1 MRNIALI
8 IQKLNGGG
16 AERAIANLSK
26 DLCKNYN
33 VYIIV
38 FDGKNIAYPYSGEL
52 IDLNIPASKNVFSRI
67 INSLK
72 RIYKVKKIKKELNI
86 NTSISFMPG
95 ANIVNLF
102 SKSKDIII
110 TSERNMMSIVS
121 KNKLD
126 RFIIKFIAKYSDKTI
141 SLSEGVK
148 KDLIDNF
155 NINPNKI
162 VTIYNS
168 CNYRV
173 LNKHSEEVDS
183 IIKGLDSDKR
193 YIVNIGRL
201 HKQKG
206 QWHLIK
212 AFKKVNDTMPE
223 SRLIILG
230 EGELLDNLKELSKKL
245 GIEDKIYFLGYIKDY
260 HKILEMCEI
269 FVFTSLVEG
278 LGNVLLES
286 LSFGLPVISTDCYS
300 GPREILAPN
309 TDIDVE
315 INTSEMA
322 EYGILVPRFKD
333 KDIDL
338 NNLDISEEE
347 ILAGQIIEVL
357 NNPELRKYYF
367 NKAKLRINDFSSESI
382 AKKWIEVIE
391 NLNKR

>member
-26 DLCKNYN
+26 DLYKNYN

-52 IDLNIPASKNVFSRI
+52 IDLNIPASKNIFSRI

-126 RFIIKFIAKYSDKTI
+126 RLIIKFIAKYSDKTI

-162 VTIYNS
+162 VTLYNS
-168 CNYRV
+168 CNYKV
-173 LNKHSEEVDS
+173 LNKYSEEVDD
-183 IIKGLDSDKR
+183 IIKGLDRDKR
-193 YIVNIGRL
+193 YIVNVGRL

-212 AFKKVNDTMPE
+212 AFKKVNDIMPE

-230 EGELLDNLKELSKKL
+230 EGELLDSLKELSKKL

-338 NNLDISEEE
+338 NNLDIYEEE
-347 ILAGQIIEVL
+347 ILADQIIEVL
-357 NNPELRKYYF
+357 NNTELR
-367 NKAKLRINDFSSESI
+367 
-382 AKKWIEVIE
+382 
-391 NLNKR
+391 